1 MRKLNILLIMALAA
15 AMFASFTFGRVGTVS
30 AQEVPPTGVVVD
42 YFPGQSITVVDQSG
56 TQHQYTISSTVKI
69 LPPGRATSLAVGSF
83 VTIIAPA
90 SLSQGKQ
97 MAVGIVVHPHVPP
110 GWNVP
115 SISATAPMT
124 ATAVETFTASPTGTS
139 LATATATATETPTGT
154 QLATDTATE
163 TATGTQLA
171 TDTATATET
180 PTTVETPTDTPTATA
195 TPIGGGTTIS
205 NNALIEWLRS
215 LFQQILTS
223 R

>member
-1 MRKLNILLIMALAA
+1 MLRLNRLLIMALAA
-15 AMFASFTFGRVGTVS
+15 AMFASFTVGQVGTVS
-30 AQEVPPTGVVVD
+30 AQEVPPTGVVVE
-42 YFPGQSITVVDQSG
+42 YLPGQSITIVDQSG
-56 TQHQYTISSTVKI
+56 TQHQYTISSTIKI
-69 LPPGRATSLAVGSF
+69 LPPGRANSLAVGSF

-97 MAVGIVVHPHVPP
+97 MAVGIVVHPQVRP
-110 GWNVP
+110 GWSVP
-115 SISATAPMT
+115 SISATPLMT
-124 ATAVETFTASPTGTS
+124 STALETSTASPTS
-139 LATATATATETPTGT
+139 LATETATATETPTGM
-154 QLATDTATE
+154 QLATDTATA

-180 PTTVETPTDTPTATA
+180 PTALGTSTD

-205 NNALIEWLRS
+205 TNALIEWLRS